1 MMNELAKPDRKTRS
15 TDAYVRTVYFDNPED
30 MEWLRNFRSMISI
43 KNSFNRKYGL
53 SRKYV
58 KQLTKD
64 GRWTGRFVYTR
75 IKVSANG
82 RLGIDN
88 PNASKYRSK
97 HTGKSYP
104 GSHQRIR
111 LEDARYADIYV
122 HTVVDYPYCNR
133 CA

>member
-1 MMNELAKPDRKTRS
+1 MPLTLFGKEVKEGPIERTRS

-58 KQLTKD
+58 KQLTQD

-82 RLGIDN
+82 RLGKNN
-88 PNASKYRSK
+88 PNASKYRGRYNYRVK
-97 HTGKSYP
+97 LK
-104 GSHQRIR
+104 
-111 LEDARYADIYV
+111 DAERADIYV
-122 HTVVDYPYCNR
+122 HTVTDYPYGNR

>member
-1 MMNELAKPDRKTRS
+1 MMMKQLVKLTEKTRS

-53 SRKYV
+53 SRVWSSY
-58 KQLTKD
+58 LH
-64 GRWTGRFVYTR
+64 RFVYTR

-82 RLGIDN
+82 RLGKDN
-88 PNASKYRSK
+88 PNAYKYRSK

-111 LEDARYADIYV
+111 LEDASHADIYV
-122 HTVVDYPYCNR
+122 HTVTDYPYGQVDTSR
-133 CA
+133 YA